1 MTAIRMMVVF
11 VSDLQVVKTNI
22 FSVWLFQCVRLRL
35 ALEGEGNG
43 VPSFVIL
50 IL

>member
-22 FSVWLFQCVRLRL
+22 FSVWLFQCARLRL
-35 ALEGEGNG
+35 ALEERAMAF
-43 VPSFVIL
+43 SHFI
-50 IL
+50 IF